1 MILGDGTNWLTAFKG
16 FDARFIERLCHIL
29 PETVRTLGPNP
40 EEDDITHNL
49 RMRFHFDPA
58 LRRMFHSWETQFE
71 PPGLVPTGKYVRD
84 GIIDLVLF
92 WSQDP
97 TRYLAYEA
105 KRLSVTM
112 PSGFQ
117 ALSGKYVS
125 DGLAR
130 YVTEKYA
137 EGLPF
142 GGMLG
147 YVLDGNLPIASERIA
162 RVLATKSSILALQAG
177 PKALPVIGTAFRFQ
191 TRHIRPNGAEID
203 VVHSLLDCRLTYGEE
218 Y

>member
-1 MILGDGTNWLTAFKG
+1 MILGDGTNWLPSFKG
-16 FDARFIERLCHIL
+16 YDARFIERLCHIL
-29 PETVRTLGPNP
+29 PETVRSLGPNP
-40 EEDDITHNL
+40 QEDDITHNL
-49 RMRFHFDPA
+49 RMRFHHDPA

-71 PPGLVPTGKYVRD
+71 PPGLAPTGKHIRD

-92 WSQDP
+92 WSRDP

-105 KRLSVTM
+105 KRLSVAM

-147 YVLDGNLPIASERIA
+147 YVLDGNLPAASDRIGQ
-162 RVLATKSSILALQAG
+162 VLAKKSTTLALRAG
-177 PKALPVIGTAFRFQ
+177 PENLPVIGTALRFQ
-191 TRHIRPNGAEID
+191 TQHVRQNGTEID
-203 VVHSLLDCRLTYGEE
+203 VVHSLVDCQLSDDGDW
-218 Y
+218 

>member
-1 MILGDGTNWLTAFKG
+1 MILGNSTNWLAAFRS

-29 PETVRTLGPNP
+29 PDTVQALGQNP

-49 RMRFHFDPA
+49 RMRFHHDPG
-58 LRRMFHSWETQFE
+58 LRRMFYSWETQFE
-71 PPGLVPTGKYVRD
+71 PPGLDPIGKHVRD

-97 TRYLAYEA
+97 THYLAYEA

-125 DGLAR
+125 DGLTR
-130 YVTEKYA
+130 YVMEKYA

-147 YVLDGNLPIASERIA
+147 YVLDGNLPAASDRISQ
-162 RVLATKSSILALQAG
+162 VLAKKSRKLALRAA
-177 PKALPVIGTAFRFQ
+177 PEPLPVIGTALRFQ
-191 TRHIRPNGAEID
+191 TQHVRPNGSEVD
-203 VVHSLLDCRLTYGEE
+203 VVHTLIDCRYSDGDCC
-218 Y
+218 

>member
-1 MILGDGTNWLTAFKG
+1 MILGNSTNWLAEFKG
-16 FDARFIERLCHIL
+16 FDARFIERLCYIL
-29 PETVRTLGPNP
+29 PETIQTLGPNP

-49 RMRFHFDPA
+49 RMRFHLDPT

-71 PPGLVPTGKYVRD
+71 PPGLANTQRHVRN

-147 YVLDGNLPIASERIA
+147 YVLDGDLSTASTRIGKA
-162 RVLATKSSILALQAG
+162 LATKSALLALQAG
-177 PKALPVIGTAFRFQ
+177 PEALPVVAAALRFQ
-191 TRHIRPNGAEID
+191 TRHLRQNGRQID
-203 VVHSLLDCRLTYGEE
+203 VVHSLVSCHSTQDKR
-218 Y
+218 